1 MKGRAKCKSSN
12 QSHSVDKVRVPSGE
26 NPRPSS
32 HTLNSI
38 VSRNART
45 LLAAL
50 WDGKL
55 WQDSLADAHH
65 DSLMPCN
72 RTRENT
78 KVAKDARRQAK
89 LYEKLYDRIKKAANV
104 PLTGSKQPEKGQA

>member
-1 MKGRAKCKSSN
+1 MPVRIDMHKLSMIRAPLP
-12 QSHSVDKVRVPSGE
+12 QSPPTPCSAPDDKVRVPSGE

-89 LYEKLYDRIKKAANV
+89 LYEKLYDRIKKAAND
-104 PLTGSKQPEKGQA
+104 